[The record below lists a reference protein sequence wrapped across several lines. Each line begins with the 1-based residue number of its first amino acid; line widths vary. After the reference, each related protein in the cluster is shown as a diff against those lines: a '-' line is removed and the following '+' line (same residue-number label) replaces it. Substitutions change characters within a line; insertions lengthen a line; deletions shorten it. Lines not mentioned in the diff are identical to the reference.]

1 KVTAAATVTTH
12 LSEDTIHELIVER
25 ENVRR
30 RKDWKRSDEIRK
42 QLSEAGIILEDRP
55 DGSTRVKR

>member
-1 KVTAAATVTTH
+1 
-12 LSEDTIHELIVER
+12 EDTIHELIVER

-30 RKDWKRSDEIRK
+30 KKDWKRSDEIRK